1 MADRPD
7 DDSDGS
13 IDEQDVATTTKLL
26 LRINAANLS
35 RHGILQ
41 ALPDTYAVV
50 TSVVGRASRSGP
62 EGGAVNDGMSMV
74 EWGRTEM

>member
-1 MADRPD
+1 MGDNTYD
-7 DDSDGS
+7 QG
-13 IDEQDVATTTKLL
+13 EEVATRTKLL

-41 ALPDTYAVV
+41 GLPDTYAVV
-50 TSVVGRASRSGP
+50 TSVAGRPSRSGP
-62 EGGAVNDGMSMV
+62 EGGVDNNANAGLTML